1 MDRISFKSGFTLFNK
16 KKENLQNTS
25 NKINQNSLWVQ
36 SLEPIKYAKNCS
48 ENLYKIDDFKTETN
62 DLVLFKKE
70 LFSNLKNQ
78 LDEKNDLI
86 KKIFL
91 GTSDGSLNVGLN
103 SILIDSMLR
112 VVFKKIYHKIFNNTD
127 YIFSIIAVG
136 GYGRGE
142 LAPCSDIDLL

>member
-1 MDRISFKSGFTLFNK
+1 M
-16 KKENLQNTS
+16 
-25 NKINQNSLWVQ
+25 
-36 SLEPIKYAKNCS
+36 
-48 ENLYKIDDFKTETN
+48 
-62 DLVLFKKE
+62 
-70 LFSNLKNQ
+70 FSNLKNQ

-136 GYGRGE
+136 GY
-142 LAPCSDIDLL
+142 